1 MPDVWVAL
9 LAFTSAWASDAL
21 QACCSATN
29 ATLCPD
35 TLAAIG
41 PGASQ
46 VVGPDGAT
54 VTGVWTLRCDAGPLF
69 QADGRITVAR
79 PFPPGT
85 VVSPIVP
92 DAVACWDASCRL
104 PEGMCLEYDG
114 KRVKAVVCADGS
126 DAPDALWRA
135 TPRAPRGAVVIGGR
149 VVGTETPP
157 VSATVRTNAPAPVV
171 APTAGP
177 GRPTAAP
184 GRPMPGVDPNVP
196 PAPPD
201 PCIPAS
207 ALRQPSNDQ
216 VDKGNESIVGGDF
229 AEAVNRYRA
238 AITINKCNAF
248 AWTALGDALLQ
259 SGYQPQA
266 RTALEHA
273 TRLMPS
279 NFHAWTSLG
288 RSREQTGDR
297 SAAAAAYRQA
307 LDARP
312 DHAPAA
318 EGLARV
324 Q

>member
-1 MPDVWVAL
+1 MWVAL
-9 LAFTSAWASDAL
+9 LASAWASDAL
-21 QACCSATN
+21 EACCQASN

-41 PGASQ
+41 PGSSQ
-46 VVGPDGAT
+46 VVGPTGAT
-54 VTGVWTLRCDAGPLF
+54 VTGVWTLKCDAGPKF
-69 QADGRITVAR
+69 EADGQITVAR

-85 VVSPIVP
+85 IVSPIVP
-92 DAVACWDASCRL
+92 AAVSCFDASCRL
-104 PEGMCLEYDG
+104 PQGMCLEYDG

-126 DAPDALWRA
+126 DAPDALWRSA
-135 TPRAPRGAVVIGGR
+135 PRAPRGAVVIGGR
-149 VVGTETPP
+149 VVGTDTPP
-157 VSATVRTNAPAPVV
+157 VAATVRTPSPAPVATPTPPAPATGPV
-171 APTAGP
+171 A
-177 GRPTAAP
+177 
-184 GRPMPGVDPNVP
+184 GVDPSLP

-201 PCIPAS
+201 PCIPAG

-216 VDKGNESIVGGDF
+216 VDQGNESIVAGDV
-229 AEAVNRYRA
+229 AEAANRYRA

-259 SGYQPQA
+259 SGYQSQA

-288 RSREQTGDR
+288 KAREKAGDR
-297 SAAAAAYRQA
+297 AGAQVAYQKA
-307 LDARP
+307 LEAQP
-312 DHAPAA
+312 GHAPAA
-318 EGLARV
+318 QGLARV